1 LRYAEPFFIGFGA
14 SLKLELQQYKTIVF
28 DSDGVVLNSNQ
39 TKIDAYFETAKKLG
53 GSDEQAQALVDYHI
67 ALGGISRYVKFEYY
81 LKEVLHQAATEAA
94 IQQYLDVFGN
104 ILDTTMMTCEVAPSL
119 LALKQATPEATWIL
133 LSGGDQIELRT
144 IFKRRKLDGLFNG
157 GIFGSPDDKDKVLA
171 REKAN
176 GNLQFPALFLG
187 DSRYDHQAAT
197 RAGLDFIFLSAWT
210 DVPNWQV
217 YCAENKVSVLSNIS
231 QLLTQSSLK

>member
-1 LRYAEPFFIGFGA
+1 LSPSATRPFLI
-14 SLKLELQQYKTIVF
+14 LDDNLINIKQYKTIVF

-53 GSDEQAQALVDYHI
+53 GSDAQAQALVDYHI

-81 LKEVLHQAATEAA
+81 LQEVLHQEATEAA

-104 ILDTTMMTCEVAPSL
+104 ILDSTMMTCEVSPVL
-119 LALKQATPEATWIL
+119 LDLKQATPEAAWIL
-133 LSGGDQIELRT
+133 LSGGDQSELRT
-144 IFKRRKLDGLFNG
+144 IFKRRKLDDLFDG

-176 GNLQFPALFLG
+176 GNLQFPALFVG

-210 DVPNWQV
+210 DVPNWKT
-217 YCAENKVSVLSNIS
+217 YCVENKVTVLDHLA
-231 QLLTQSSLK
+231 QLLK

>member
-1 LRYAEPFFIGFGA
+1 MDDNLINI
-14 SLKLELQQYKTIVF
+14 KQYKTIVF

-53 GSDEQAQALVDYHI
+53 GSDAQAQALVDYHI

-81 LKEVLHQAATEAA
+81 LQEVLHQKATEAA

-104 ILDTTMMTCEVAPSL
+104 ILDTTMMTCEVAPAL
-119 LALKQATPEATWIL
+119 FELKQASPEAAWIL
-133 LSGGDQIELRT
+133 LSGGDQTELRT
-144 IFKRRKLDGLFNG
+144 IYKRRNLAHLFNG
-157 GIFGSPDDKDKVLA
+157 GIFGSPDDKDIVLT
-171 REKAN
+171 REQKN
-176 GNLQFPALFLG
+176 GNLQIPALFVG

-210 DVPNWQV
+210 DVPNWQI
-217 YCAENKVSVLSNIS
+217 YCAENNVRVLNHIAD
-231 QLLTQSSLK
+231 LLK